1 MEDFEFI
8 NHRDRAKSAA
18 VLYAM
23 YTAGSVA
30 EVVDKALQFLA
41 VLTFLRDQND
51 NCSLFSFNSVK

>member
-1 MEDFEFI
+1 MKEYEFI

-30 EVVDKALQFLA
+30 EVVDKAL
-41 VLTFLRDQND
+41 
-51 NCSLFSFNSVK
+51 